1 MAVKLRLQR
10 MGKKK
15 QPVYRLVAAD
25 SRSPRDGKFI
35 EAIGLYNPLTDPATI
50 NLKEERALYWLNCGA
65 QPTETVKSIL
75 SRHGVILRYDLMK
88 RKSSPEQIEQELE
101 KFKMLQED
109 KAKRLSEKKEKK
121 KSTKKKASAA
131 EATGAASETKP
142 AENANEG

>member
-15 QPVYRLVAAD
+15 QPVYKLVAAD

-75 SRHGVILRYDLMK
+75 SRKGVILRYDLMK